1 MNKILFLIF
10 LILFIPNILALC
22 EDGQIDINSASKGE
36 LDKLYGIGPVKA
48 QAIIDTRAFD
58 SMDDLIKV
66 YGIGEVTL
74 QKIKEQGLAC
84 VDKENV
90 QEDKEN
96 IEEEDS
102 SDAIE
107 EQKET
112 YVEPALVEPP
122 LDERKAE
129 EVKETKSEKPIEII
143 KLNAKNIKTE
153 EGEENKEE
161 PDKNN
166 YAIYGFIVF
175 CFLLGFLFYL
185 RKDMFRKNEF
195 N

>member
-1 MNKILFLIF
+1 MNKIFFLIF

-22 EDGQIDINSASKGE
+22 EDGQINVNTASQEE

-84 VDKENV
+84 V
-90 QEDKEN
+90 DKEN

-153 EGEENKEE
+153 EDEENKEE